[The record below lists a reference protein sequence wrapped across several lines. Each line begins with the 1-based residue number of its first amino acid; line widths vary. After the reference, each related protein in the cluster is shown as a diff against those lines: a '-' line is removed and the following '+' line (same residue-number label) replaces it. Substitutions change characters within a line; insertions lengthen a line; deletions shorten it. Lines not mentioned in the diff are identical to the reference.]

1 MHASST
7 WPYSYFMTALSE
19 GIASQYITTAIGG
32 GLSSSIKAFQFW
44 FALSWGLTLGLG
56 ALHATPV

>member
-1 MHASST
+1 
-7 WPYSYFMTALSE
+7 MTALSE

-44 FALSWGLTLGLG
+44 FTLSWGLTLGLG
-56 ALHATPV
+56 ALHTAPV